1 MESSEKPIAPTDVV
15 DVSGNEITSKEE
27 PETAEQ
33 SIEENASGPEFNPNW
48 RFYLAFCSL
57 AVVTLA
63 AALDATSLSVALP
76 IIAQKLK
83 GTAIEAFWSGT
94 SFLLTSTVFQPS
106 YASFSHIFGRKP
118 LVFVALTFFTVG
130 AIIAAVSNNFTVM
143 LVGRSLQGIGA
154 GGMISLTE
162 VIITDMVPLR
172 ERGKWFGF
180 VSGMYAIGSVSGPIV
195 GGAFAQDASW
205 RWIFWINLPIIG
217 IGYVMVALFLKL
229 QHTKSA
235 PFLQQL
241 KRVDWFGSVL
251 FIASTTSVLIPVSWG
266 GVIYPWNHWKTLVP
280 LILGIVGLAAFAPYE
295 MYVAKEPMVRF
306 SIFNNLSS
314 KLVYLQT
321 FIHGL
326 LLWSLLYYLPIYYE
340 AVKDY
345 SPIITGIAVFPET
358 FTVAPASIVVGI
370 TTSITGRYKW
380 ALWVGWVLTVLGMGL
395 LYLQDVNTSTVA
407 WVFLNLVP
415 GLGTGILF
423 AGMGIAIPSSA
434 AAIDSAYA
442 VAFFSFFRAFG
453 QGVGVAIGGTIFQNM
468 VQKKLQ
474 AYPLLAPFA
483 AEYSKDAA
491 GLVQVI
497 KAMQPGLAKTQLIQA
512 YADSIKVI
520 WVTMCGLAAV
530 AMLTCFF
537 VKEYSMD
544 IQLETDQG
552 FKHHGETVD
561 VESSD
566 VEKNLEKSEGRI

>member
-1 MESSEKPIAPTDVV
+1 
-15 DVSGNEITSKEE
+15 
-27 PETAEQ
+27 
-33 SIEENASGPEFNPNW
+33 
-48 RFYLAFCSL
+48 
-57 AVVTLA
+57 
-63 AALDATSLSVALP
+63 
-76 IIAQKLK
+76 
-83 GTAIEAFWSGT
+83 
-94 SFLLTSTVFQPS
+94 
-106 YASFSHIFGRKP
+106 
-118 LVFVALTFFTVG
+118 
-130 AIIAAVSNNFTVM
+130 
-143 LVGRSLQGIGA
+143 
-154 GGMISLTE
+154 
-162 VIITDMVPLR
+162 
-172 ERGKWFGF
+172 
-180 VSGMYAIGSVSGPIV
+180 
-195 GGAFAQDASW
+195 
-205 RWIFWINLPIIG
+205 
-217 IGYVMVALFLKL
+217 
-229 QHTKSA
+229 
-235 PFLQQL
+235 
-241 KRVDWFGSVL
+241 
-251 FIASTTSVLIPVSWG
+251 
-266 GVIYPWNHWKTLVP
+266 
-280 LILGIVGLAAFAPYE
+280 

-314 KLVYLQT
+314 KLVYFQT

-340 AVKDY
+340 GVKDY

-358 FTVAPASIVVGI
+358 FTVAPAAIVVGI

-423 AGMGIAIPSSA
+423 ASMEIAIPSSA

-544 IQLETDQG
+544 IQLETEQG
-552 FKHHGETVD
+552 FKHHKETVNIK
-561 VESSD
+561 SSN

>member
-1 MESSEKPIAPTDVV
+1 MESPDKPTELGNA
-15 DVSGNEITSKEE
+15 SGDESTWKEE
-27 PETAEQ
+27 PQTAAQ
-33 SIEENASGPEFNPNW
+33 SIEENTSVPEFNPNW

-63 AALDATSLSVALP
+63 VSLDATSLSVALP
-76 IIAQKLK
+76 IIAKKLN

-94 SFLLTSTVFQPS
+94 SFMLTSTVFQPS

-118 LVFVALTFFTVG
+118 LVFVALTFFSVG
-130 AIIAAVSNNFTVM
+130 AIIAAVSKNFAVM

-154 GGMISLTE
+154 GGMIALTE

-180 VSGMYAIGSVSGPIV
+180 VSGMYAVGSVSGPIV
-195 GGAFAQDASW
+195 GGAFAEDVSW

-235 PFLQQL
+235 PFVEQL
-241 KRVDWFGSVL
+241 KRIDWFGSVL
-251 FIASTTSVLIPVSWG
+251 FIASTTSVLIPISWG
-266 GVIYPWNHWKTLVP
+266 GVIYTWASWRTLVP
-280 LILGIVGLAAFAPYE
+280 LILGIAGLVAFAPYE
-295 MYVAKEPMVRF
+295 LYVAKEPMVRF
-306 SIFNNLSS
+306 SIFNNWSS
-314 KLVYLQT
+314 RLVYFQT

-326 LLWSLLYYLPIYYE
+326 ILWSLLYYLPIYYE
-340 AVKDY
+340 AVKDF

-370 TTSITGRYKW
+370 ITSITGRYKW

-395 LYLQDVNTSTVA
+395 LYLQDVHTSTAA

-520 WVTMCGLAAV
+520 WVTMCGLAGV
-530 AMLTCFF
+530 ALMTCFF
-537 VKEYSMD
+537 VREYSMD
-544 IQLETDQG
+544 MQLQTEQG
-552 FKHHGETVD
+552 FKHHGKTGD
-561 VESSD
+561 VEASD
-566 VEKNLEKSEGRI
+566 VEKNVEKSEDTI

>member
-1 MESSEKPIAPTDVV
+1 
-15 DVSGNEITSKEE
+15 
-27 PETAEQ
+27 
-33 SIEENASGPEFNPNW
+33 
-48 RFYLAFCSL
+48 
-57 AVVTLA
+57 
-63 AALDATSLSVALP
+63 
-76 IIAQKLK
+76 
-83 GTAIEAFWSGT
+83 
-94 SFLLTSTVFQPS
+94 
-106 YASFSHIFGRKP
+106 
-118 LVFVALTFFTVG
+118 
-130 AIIAAVSNNFTVM
+130 
-143 LVGRSLQGIGA
+143 
-154 GGMISLTE
+154 
-162 VIITDMVPLR
+162 
-172 ERGKWFGF
+172 
-180 VSGMYAIGSVSGPIV
+180 
-195 GGAFAQDASW
+195 
-205 RWIFWINLPIIG
+205 
-217 IGYVMVALFLKL
+217 
-229 QHTKSA
+229 
-235 PFLQQL
+235 
-241 KRVDWFGSVL
+241 
-251 FIASTTSVLIPVSWG
+251 
-266 GVIYPWNHWKTLVP
+266 
-280 LILGIVGLAAFAPYE
+280 

-314 KLVYLQT
+314 KLVYFQT

-380 ALWVGWVLTVLGMGL
+380 ALWVGWTLTVLGMGL

-497 KAMQPGLAKTQLIQA
+497 KAMQPGLARTQLIQA

-530 AMLTCFF
+530 AMFTCFF

-544 IQLETDQG
+544 IRLETEQG

-566 VEKNLEKSEGRI
+566 VEKNLEKSEGRT

>member
-1 MESSEKPIAPTDVV
+1 
-15 DVSGNEITSKEE
+15 
-27 PETAEQ
+27 
-33 SIEENASGPEFNPNW
+33 
-48 RFYLAFCSL
+48 
-57 AVVTLA
+57 
-63 AALDATSLSVALP
+63 
-76 IIAQKLK
+76 
-83 GTAIEAFWSGT
+83 
-94 SFLLTSTVFQPS
+94 
-106 YASFSHIFGRKP
+106 
-118 LVFVALTFFTVG
+118 
-130 AIIAAVSNNFTVM
+130 
-143 LVGRSLQGIGA
+143 
-154 GGMISLTE
+154 
-162 VIITDMVPLR
+162 
-172 ERGKWFGF
+172 
-180 VSGMYAIGSVSGPIV
+180 
-195 GGAFAQDASW
+195 
-205 RWIFWINLPIIG
+205 
-217 IGYVMVALFLKL
+217 
-229 QHTKSA
+229 
-235 PFLQQL
+235 
-241 KRVDWFGSVL
+241 
-251 FIASTTSVLIPVSWG
+251 
-266 GVIYPWNHWKTLVP
+266 
-280 LILGIVGLAAFAPYE
+280 

-314 KLVYLQT
+314 KLVYFQT

-340 AVKDY
+340 AVKNY

-380 ALWVGWVLTVLGMGL
+380 ALWVGWILTVLGMGL

-520 WVTMCGLAAV
+520 WVTMCGLASV

-544 IQLETDQG
+544 IQLETEQG

>member
-1 MESSEKPIAPTDVV
+1 
-15 DVSGNEITSKEE
+15 
-27 PETAEQ
+27 
-33 SIEENASGPEFNPNW
+33 
-48 RFYLAFCSL
+48 
-57 AVVTLA
+57 
-63 AALDATSLSVALP
+63 
-76 IIAQKLK
+76 
-83 GTAIEAFWSGT
+83 
-94 SFLLTSTVFQPS
+94 
-106 YASFSHIFGRKP
+106 
-118 LVFVALTFFTVG
+118 
-130 AIIAAVSNNFTVM
+130 
-143 LVGRSLQGIGA
+143 
-154 GGMISLTE
+154 
-162 VIITDMVPLR
+162 
-172 ERGKWFGF
+172 
-180 VSGMYAIGSVSGPIV
+180 
-195 GGAFAQDASW
+195 
-205 RWIFWINLPIIG
+205 
-217 IGYVMVALFLKL
+217 
-229 QHTKSA
+229 
-235 PFLQQL
+235 
-241 KRVDWFGSVL
+241 
-251 FIASTTSVLIPVSWG
+251 
-266 GVIYPWNHWKTLVP
+266 
-280 LILGIVGLAAFAPYE
+280 

-314 KLVYLQT
+314 KLVYFQT

-370 TTSITGRYKW
+370 TTSITGKYKW
-380 ALWVGWVLTVLGMGL
+380 ALWVGWILTVLGMGL

-520 WVTMCGLAAV
+520 WVTMCGLASV

-544 IQLETDQG
+544 IQLETEQG